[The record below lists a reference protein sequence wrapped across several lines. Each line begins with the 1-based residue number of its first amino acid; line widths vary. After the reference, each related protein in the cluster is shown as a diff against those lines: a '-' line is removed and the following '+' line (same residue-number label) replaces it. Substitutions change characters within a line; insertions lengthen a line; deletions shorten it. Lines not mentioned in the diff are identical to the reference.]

1 MKKQY
6 LTFLLPHFT
15 SLIKPVQMITQVMTP
30 TKANTSLMV
39 LLVSSSTILIRWR
52 LGTKVAD
59 VVLVVRADVLG
70 VDGAVV
76 GGVSAAQFS
85 Q

>member
-1 MKKQY
+1 
-6 LTFLLPHFT
+6 
-15 SLIKPVQMITQVMTP
+15 
-30 TKANTSLMV
+30 MV

-59 VVLVVRADVLG
+59 VVVVVVRADVLG
-70 VDGAVV
+70 VDGVVV
-76 GGVSAAQFS
+76 GGVSGAQFS

>member
-15 SLIKPVQMITQVMTP
+15 SLINALQMITQVMTP
-30 TKANTSLMV
+30 TKAKTSLIM
-39 LLVSSSTILIRWR
+39 LLVSSSTMLIRWR
-52 LGTKVAD
+52 LGTGVAD
-59 VVLVVRADVLG
+59 VVFVVRADVSG
-70 VDGAVV
+70 VGGAVV
-76 GGVSAAQFS
+76 GGVSGAQFS

>member
-6 LTFLLPHFT
+6 LTFLLPHFST
-15 SLIKPVQMITQVMTP
+15 LIDAVQIITQVMTP

-52 LGTKVAD
+52 LGTMVAD
-59 VVLVVRADVLG
+59 VVVVVRADVLG
-70 VDGAVV
+70 VDGVVV

>member
-1 MKKQY
+1 MM
-6 LTFLLPHFT
+6 TH
-15 SLIKPVQMITQVMTP
+15 VMTP
-30 TKANTSLMV
+30 TRAKTSLIM

-52 LGTKVAD
+52 LGTRVAD

-70 VDGAVV
+70 VDGVVV
-76 GGVSAAQFS
+76 GGVSGAQFS

>member
-1 MKKQY
+1 
-6 LTFLLPHFT
+6 
-15 SLIKPVQMITQVMTP
+15 MITEVMTP
-30 TKANTSLMV
+30 TRANTSLMV

-59 VVLVVRADVLG
+59 VVVVVRADVLG
-70 VDGAVV
+70 VDGVVV

>member
-1 MKKQY
+1 
-6 LTFLLPHFT
+6 
-15 SLIKPVQMITQVMTP
+15 MITEVMTP

-52 LGTKVAD
+52 LGTMVAD
-59 VVLVVRADVLG
+59 VVDVVRADVLG
-70 VDGAVV
+70 VDGVVV
-76 GGVSAAQFS
+76 GGVSGAQFS